1 MKLTVKILAC
11 FLLLACSRSY
21 GQPGHYS
28 YKRALTGIT
37 EQWHKITLPNEIFG
51 KALPNMNDIR
61 IFGITAGN
69 DTVEAPYL
77 LRLTTEKITEGAIAF
92 KTLNASYNNKGYYF
106 TFENPAIASVNQI
119 KLDFKQQ
126 NFDWRIKLEGS
137 QNQDEWFTIVDDYRI
152 VSIKNDLTD
161 FTFTTL
167 NFPGSKYRF
176 FRLFINSREKPEL
189 SGAGI
194 VQNEITAGTYRDYPV
209 SKLELKENKEMKQ
222 TEMDIVLPMPVP
234 VSYVK
239 LKVKGSFDYYRPVT
253 IKYLADSFKT
263 EQGWKYNYVTL
274 TSGILNSIE
283 ENEFKFISTN
293 VQRLKIFIQ
302 NQNNAPLT
310 MDSIQVKGYVH
321 ELVVRF
327 TEKADY
333 FMAYGNNNAV
343 KPQYDIDR
351 FTEKI
356 PATLTA
362 IALGSEG
369 AIEKQKLPVTEPL
382 FKNKAWLWA
391 IMVFIILLLGWF
403 SVKMMK
409 KS

>member
-1 MKLTVKILAC
+1 MKLTVKIVVC

-21 GQPGHYS
+21 GQPGDYS

-51 KALPNMNDIR
+51 KALPNLNDVR

>member
-1 MKLTVKILAC
+1 MKLTVKILVY
-11 FLLLACSRSY
+11 FFLLACSRSY
-21 GQPGHYS
+21 GQPGDYS

-37 EQWHKITLPNEIFG
+37 AQWHKITLPDEVFG
-51 KALPNMNDIR
+51 KALPNLNDIR

-77 LRLTTEKITEGAIAF
+77 LRLTTEKIMERAIAF

-106 TFENPAIASVNQI
+106 TFENPAVAAVNQI

-137 QNQDEWFTIVDDYRI
+137 QNQDEWFTIADDYRI
-152 VSIKNDLTD
+152 VSIQNDLTD

-176 FRLFINSREKPEL
+176 FRLFIKSREKPEL

-194 VQNEITAGTYRDYPV
+194 VQNEITAGIYKDYPV
-209 SKLELKENKEMKQ
+209 TKWEVKENKETKQ

-234 VSYVK
+234 VSDVK
-239 LKVKGSFDYYRPVT
+239 LKVKEGFDYYRPVT

-263 EQGWKYNYVTL
+263 ELGWKYNYVTL
-274 TSGILNSIE
+274 TSGVLNSIE
-283 ENEFKFISTN
+283 KNEFKFSSTN
-293 VQRLKIFIQ
+293 VQKLKIYIH

-310 MDSIQVKGYVH
+310 MDSIQVKGYLH

-333 FMAYGNNNAV
+333 FMAYGNNNAA
-343 KPQYDIDR
+343 KPQYDINR

-362 IALGSEG
+362 IAVGSEG
-369 AIEKQKLPVTEPL
+369 AIEKQKPAVTEPL

-403 SVKMMK
+403 SVKMMR